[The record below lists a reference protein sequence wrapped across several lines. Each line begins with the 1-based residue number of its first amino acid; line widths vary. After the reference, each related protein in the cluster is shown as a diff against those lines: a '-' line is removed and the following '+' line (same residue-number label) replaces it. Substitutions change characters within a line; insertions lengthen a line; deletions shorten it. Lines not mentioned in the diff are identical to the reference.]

1 MQIFCSSEDKK
12 KILEKLIKYI
22 INDYELSHFD
32 KTIYLN
38 QIPQV
43 LALGCPTM
51 FNKLKGLNTNTIP
64 TLYQTYDTI
73 HSSLKDYNDKTKYV
87 DVKNYNDKT
96 KYVNVELSLL
106 PENGDIMITFYDF
119 FQKNNL
125 LITENINTYY
135 KLSGKLKCFTE
146 DIKEEEIPI
155 CGIIQL
161 KHSED
166 NYWIL
171 KVDGA
176 IFGMDLY
183 PINQNFFYLKNNS
196 LYVLIT
202 KVEKFK
208 EERSKQDN
216 LTEFEGGKLKAK
228 LKSNNVSKKP
238 IAYQYKEVLGKR
250 MKIYKKPDYRKEY
263 VKYKGELVPLVE
275 YKNLMKHKK

>member
-22 INDYELSHFD
+22 INDYELSNIQ

-38 QIPQV
+38 RIPQV
-43 LALGCPTM
+43 LGLGCPTI
-51 FNKLKGLNTNTIP
+51 FNNLKELNTIP
-64 TLYQTYDTI
+64 TVLYQTHDI
-73 HSSLKDYNDKTKYV
+73 IPSPLKDYNDKTKYV
-87 DVKNYNDKT
+87 DV
-96 KYVNVELSLL
+96 ELSL
-106 PENGDIMITFYDF
+106 PKNGDEMITFYEF
-119 FQKNNL
+119 FKENDL

-161 KHSED
+161 KYSEG
-166 NYWIL
+166 NYVIL
-171 KVDGA
+171 KVEGA
-176 IFGMDLY
+176 IFGDYLY

-208 EERSKQDN
+208 EERAIQDKLN
-216 LTEFEGGKLKAK
+216 DPLTEFEGGKLKAK

-250 MKIYKKPDYRKEY
+250 MKIYKKPDSRKEY
-263 VKYKGELVPLVE
+263 VKYKGELVSLVE
-275 YKNLMKHKK
+275 YKKLMK